1 MLAVRS
7 PSKQNAEAAQ
17 PQRKRKS
24 SHGFPGV
31 RGGQGPKRDKFQG
44 CLPYKKECTEL
55 CDTPEEAAAAL
66 RRLQQKHL
74 NTPQPALPDFQQFSL
89 PQQPSA
95 SDSSPE
101 MDELRAYFVPA
112 TRSLPTVAIGRSMW
126 PLPVGSNPNTH
137 GCEVAVAQYI
147 A

>member
-66 RRLQQKHL
+66 RRLQQKRL
-74 NTPQPALPDFQQFSL
+74 GTPASALPDFGSISM
-89 PQQPSA
+89 PQQPSEC
-95 SDSSPE
+95 DCWPE
-101 MDELRAYFVPA
+101 MDEMREHFQPA
-112 TRSLPTVAIGRSMW
+112 TRSLPTVGIGSSMW
-126 PLPVGSNPNTH
+126 PLPVGSNPNSH
-137 GCEVAVAQYI
+137 GCEVVVAQYV

>member
-24 SHGFPGV
+24 SHGIPGV

-55 CDTPEEAAAAL
+55 CDTPQEAYAAL
-66 RRLQQKHL
+66 QLLLQKRLG
-74 NTPQPALPDFQQFSL
+74 TPVSALPDFGNISM

-95 SDSSPE
+95 CDCWPE
-101 MDELRAYFVPA
+101 MDELRDHFVPA
-112 TRSLPTVAIGRSMW
+112 TRSLPTVGIGRSMW
-126 PLPVGSNPNTH
+126 PLPVGSNPNSY
-137 GCEVAVAQYI
+137 GCEVAVAQCV

>member
-17 PQRKRKS
+17 PQRKRRS
-24 SHGFPGV
+24 AHGFPGV
-31 RGGQGPKRDKFQG
+31 RGGQGPKRDQYQG
-44 CLPYKKECTEL
+44 CLPYKEQCTEL
-55 CDTPEEAAAAL
+55 CDTPQEAAAAL
-66 RRLQQKHL
+66 RLLKQKRL
-74 NTPQPALPDFQQFSL
+74 NTSQPALPDFQQFSL

-95 SDSSPE
+95 GDSWPE
-101 MDELRAYFVPA
+101 MDKLREDFVPA
-112 TRSLPTVAIGRSMW
+112 TSSLPTVAIGRSMW

-137 GCEVAVAQYI
+137 GCEVVVAQYV

>member
-1 MLAVRS
+1 MLAVLS

-66 RRLQQKHL
+66 RLLKTKHL
-74 NTPQPALPDFQQFSL
+74 NTPQPALPDFRQFSL

>member
-7 PSKQNAEAAQ
+7 PSKQNAEAGEQ
-17 PQRKRKS
+17 PRTRKS
-24 SHGFPGV
+24 SHGFSGV
-31 RGGQGPKRDKFQG
+31 RSGQGPKRDKFQG

-55 CDTPEEAAAAL
+55 YDTPEEAYAAL
-66 RRLQQKHL
+66 QLLKKKHMS
-74 NTPQPALPDFQQFSL
+74 TPQTALPDFQHFSL

-95 SDSSPE
+95 CERWPE
-101 MDELRAYFVPA
+101 MDELRDHFLPA
-112 TRSLPTVAIGRSMW
+112 THSLPTVSIGRSMW

-137 GCEVAVAQYI
+137 GCEVVLAQYI